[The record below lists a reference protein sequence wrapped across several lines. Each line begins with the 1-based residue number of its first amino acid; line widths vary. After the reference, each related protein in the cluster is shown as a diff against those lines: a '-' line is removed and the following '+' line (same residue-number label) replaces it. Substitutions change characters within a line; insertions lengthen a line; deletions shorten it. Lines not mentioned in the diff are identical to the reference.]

1 MEQIR
6 VVHYV
11 NQFFGQIGGEEMAG
25 APPQIRPGP
34 VGPGRL
40 LQERLGEG
48 FPIVATVI
56 CGDNTFAENPEAV
69 AHQLTELIAPYKPQ
83 ILIAGPAFNS
93 GRYGQSCAQLCVAVQ
108 QELRIP
114 AITGMYDENP
124 GVEFRSKTLIVRTGP
139 NARHM
144 REAIELMAPLA
155 ARLGRGEGIERPA
168 EAGCF
173 ARGLKRSVLCEYNA
187 ARRAVDMLLCKIAGK
202 PFKTEISI
210 PAFDRVTPVKMAIPL
225 AQATVALVTDGGLVV
240 KGNPDRMPAGNTD
253 RMTSVPIAGLDRLTR
268 EQVEIYHGGFDNQF
282 VNEDPERLVP
292 LEAMRDL
299 EREGAIGK
307 LFETIYATAGLSM
320 SITNAKRVGQE
331 IAKRLLREGVQ
342 AAILTST

>member
-1 MEQIR
+1 
-6 VVHYV
+6 
-11 NQFFGQIGGEEMAG
+11 
-25 APPQIRPGP
+25 
-34 VGPGRL
+34 
-40 LQERLGEG
+40 
-48 FPIVATVI
+48 
-56 CGDNTFAENPEAV
+56 
-69 AHQLTELIAPYKPQ
+69 
-83 ILIAGPAFNS
+83 
-93 GRYGQSCAQLCVAVQ
+93 
-108 QELRIP
+108 
-114 AITGMYDENP
+114 
-124 GVEFRSKTLIVRTGP
+124 
-139 NARHM
+139 
-144 REAIELMAPLA
+144 
-155 ARLGRGEGIERPA
+155 
-168 EAGCF
+168 
-173 ARGLKRSVLCEYNA
+173 
-187 ARRAVDMLLCKIAGK
+187 MLLCKIAGK